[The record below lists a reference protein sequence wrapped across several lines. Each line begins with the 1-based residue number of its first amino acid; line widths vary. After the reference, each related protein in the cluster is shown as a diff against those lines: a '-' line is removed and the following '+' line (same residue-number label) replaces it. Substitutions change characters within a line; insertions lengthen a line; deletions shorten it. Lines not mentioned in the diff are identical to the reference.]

1 MQKQLLAG
9 ALAAGSI
16 LASVATMATDLTIY
30 SGRGETFVRP
40 IVQQFEQDTGLN
52 VAVRY
57 GGSSELAVLLQ
68 EEGERSPADLFW
80 GQDAGAMGALARA
93 DMLAT
98 LPEHIY
104 DELPEI
110 YTSRTG
116 EWVATSGRARVL
128 AYSPE
133 RAPEAEHPSSVF
145 DLVNEEYRG
154 RVSVAPTNGSFQA
167 FVTGM
172 RVEHGED
179 RTLEWLKGLRDND
192 AQVYR
197 NNTTQVIAIAEG
209 EVDYAMLNNY
219 YLPRF
224 TGDDPDYPV
233 RQKFF
238 DSGDIGNMVN
248 VAGIAMLNSSDNQ
261 EAAVQF
267 VEYLLTQSAQQYF
280 TSVVNEYP
288 VRSDVISNPDLT
300 ELSEVIENAP
310 VIDLD
315 DLADLDGTLDLLRE
329 AGWL

>member
-1 MQKQLLAG
+1 MKRAII
-9 ALAAGSI
+9 ATTLAA
-16 LASVATMATDLTIY
+16 ASLWAGTVAATELTIY
-30 SGRGETFVRP
+30 SGRGESFVRP
-40 IVQQFEQDTGLN
+40 IVQQFERDTGIS

-57 GGSSELAVLLQ
+57 GDTAALAVLLQ
-68 EEGERSPADLFW
+68 EEGNRTPADLYW
-80 GQDAGAMGALARA
+80 GQDAGAMGALARSGL
-93 DMLAT
+93 LAT
-98 LPEHIY
+98 LPESVY
-104 DELPEI
+104 DNLPEI

-133 RAPEAEHPSSVF
+133 RSPEAEHPESVF
-145 DLVNEEYRG
+145 DLVNETYRG

-167 FVTGM
+167 FVTAM
-172 RVEHGED
+172 RVEHGEE
-179 RTLEWLKGLRDND
+179 RTLEWLRGLRDNA

-209 EVDYAMLNNY
+209 EVDYAMVNNY

-224 TGDDPDYPV
+224 TGDNPDYPV

-238 DSGDIGNMVN
+238 RSGDIGNMVN
-248 VAGIAMLNSSDNQ
+248 VAGIARLAASANDD
-261 EAAVQF
+261 AAVQF
-267 VEYLLTQSAQQYF
+267 IEYLLSQPAQQYF

-288 VRSDVISNPDLT
+288 VRADVISNPDLT
-300 ELSEVIENAP
+300 DLSTVLDNAP